1 MVCLSQRMRL
11 SRRLIRE
18 FLQDWFGLTLSTG
31 LINRCIHEAGR
42 AVEPLEEQLVDEL
55 QQEILAH
62 VDETPW
68 KEWGQLLGLRVIST
82 STVCLY
88 LIGSRSTELLNRVFG
103 ENHRH
108 WLMSDGY
115 AVYRRFRKRLRCRAH
130 LLRKAKFLEECLS
143 VPAQKFGHECRIVL
157 ETLMDAVYQ
166 AREGPPVDL
175 TLCYA
180 GQLEAFRQ
188 SCERYREASHAR
200 TRALARE
207 FLNDWDAI
215 FRVLAHPF
223 LPFTNNE
230 AERAL
235 RHRVIV
241 RRTTRGT
248 RTAQGTRAVG
258 LLASIIETCRKRNI
272 LPWPYLAAVIAE
284 RRRGKTAPAVPAP
297 ACA

>member
-1 MVCLSQRMRL
+1 MFVATDAAIAAHDSGA
-11 SRRLIRE
+11 IA
-18 FLQDWFGLTLSTG
+18 GLVRTHSASTS

-42 AVEPLEEQLVDEL
+42 AVEPFEEQLVKEL
-55 QQEILAH
+55 QQEILAY

-68 KEWGQLLGLRVIST
+68 KEWGQLLWLWVIST
-82 STVCLY
+82 ATVCLY
-88 LIGSRSTELLNRVFG
+88 LIGSRSTELLNQVFG
-103 ENHRH
+103 EEHPN

-115 AVYRRFRKRLRCRAH
+115 TVYRRFRKRLRCWAH
-130 LLRKAKFLEECLS
+130 LLRKAKFLEECLGME
-143 VPAQKFGHECRIVL
+143 AQSFGKECRVLL
-157 ETLMDAVYQ
+157 ETLMDGIYQ
-166 AREGPPVDL
+166 VREGPALDL
-175 TLCYA
+175 TPCYA
-180 GQLEAFRQ
+180 WHLDTFRRL
-188 SCERYREASHAR
+188 CERSLNASHAP

-235 RHRVIV
+235 RHWVIV
-241 RRTTRGT
+241 RRITQGT

-284 RRRGKTAPAVPAP
+284 RRQGKTAPAVPAP
-297 ACA
+297 SCA